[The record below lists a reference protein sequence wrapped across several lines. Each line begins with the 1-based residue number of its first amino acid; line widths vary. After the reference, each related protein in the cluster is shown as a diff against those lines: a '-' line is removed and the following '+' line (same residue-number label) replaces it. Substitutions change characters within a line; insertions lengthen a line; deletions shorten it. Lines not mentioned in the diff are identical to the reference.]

1 MMKKDVVGVY
11 DSSFETILAVEDLKK
26 SGLVTE
32 QIIVVGRDSFA
43 TSLIQDKT
51 GVKVERDLM
60 EVEEEKTGF
69 WSDLVGMF
77 RSKKADT
84 TESNESGL
92 TKQDLVHYTR
102 LLDHGKILILTTE
115 PPSYID
121 GDGIII
127 PSAEMESSSNEMQQ

>member
-1 MMKKDVVGVY
+1 
-11 DSSFETILAVEDLKK
+11 
-26 SGLVTE
+26 
-32 QIIVVGRDSFA
+32 
-43 TSLIQDKT
+43 
-51 GVKVERDLM
+51 M